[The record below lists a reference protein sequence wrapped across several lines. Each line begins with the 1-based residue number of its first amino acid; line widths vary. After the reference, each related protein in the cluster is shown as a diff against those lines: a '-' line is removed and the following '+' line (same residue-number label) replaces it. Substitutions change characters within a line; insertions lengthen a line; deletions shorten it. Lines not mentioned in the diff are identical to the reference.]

1 MEKSTF
7 GEKFRAL
14 LATGRVANL
23 PTVWSNVLVAFSLSR
38 LSASDYSND
47 PDTAAFWL
55 ATLAFLLIASST
67 IYVGGCM
74 LGDARDIHSDREH
87 RPNRPLPKGVLST
100 TFVSLS
106 AWGLLFGGLIIVTI
120 SALLSGIIAYDI
132 EWNTLVSI
140 LSSKDGISVI
150 QLHEILLASLLTACV
165 VAYAFI
171 HKKNKIVGLTL
182 MASCRFLLVFFAISV
197 AHKTFFQTNPSST
210 EPFFLHQSWLAS
222 WMPLL
227 AFTVGVYTLLLS
239 WVASTESKPG
249 QFQFRTILAT
259 CMLALP
265 VVSFIL
271 IPLIQKFFKFQN
283 TNHWLETSCSYSQ
296 LPPSQAIHWMML
308 VVFVLWILY
317 ALRNLKKS
325 KPAFVSNALAG
336 FCLLDACVAAT
347 FSTTLPFICL
357 GLFGVALLLQK
368 VTPAT

>member
-1 MEKSTF
+1 MEKPTF
-7 GEKFRAL
+7 GEKSRAL

-38 LSASDYSND
+38 LSAADSGAN
-47 PDTAAFWL
+47 PDISAFWT
-55 ATLAFLLIASST
+55 ATLAFLLISASF

-74 LGDARDIHSDREH
+74 LGDARDINFDREH
-87 RPNRPLPKGVLST
+87 RPNRPLPRGILST
-100 TFVSLS
+100 TFVTLS
-106 AWGLLFGGLIIVTI
+106 AWGLLFGGLFIVIT
-120 SALLSGIIAYDI
+120 SALLSAIIARGVDWS
-132 EWNTLVSI
+132 ELVSL
-140 LSSKDGISVI
+140 LSSRNGLIAI
-150 QLHEILLASLLTACV
+150 QLHEILLASLLTSCV

-171 HKKNKIVGLTL
+171 HKKNKILGLSL
-182 MASCRFLLVFFAISV
+182 MASCRFLLVFFAVSV
-197 AHKTFFQTNPSST
+197 AHKTFLTDSSVST
-210 EPFFLHQSWLAS
+210 EPFFLHQNWLVS

-227 AFTVGVYTLLLS
+227 ALIVGVYTLLLS

-265 VVSFIL
+265 VVSFVL
-271 IPLIQKFFKFQN
+271 IVLIQKSSDIHLTN
-283 TNHWLETSCSYSQ
+283 TLLASHFEVSQ

-308 VVFVLWILY
+308 AVFVIWILH

-347 FSTTLPFICL
+347 FSPTLPFICL
-357 GLFGVALLLQK
+357 GLFGVAILLQK